1 MAKNNQ
7 EAPKEEAPA
16 TQKSKIRAF
25 KRGVFKLLLWLV
37 ILAAAVGLW
46 KNPDYIKSGW
56 QWLQSRNQAEE
67 APEITLEGLAIQ
79 LENMQKQLAGLQA
92 AQEHLN
98 RNVDADA
105 LNQRME
111 ALEKVNLNVID
122 SKADIATVFGMV
134 NRLDKMEEN
143 LQTLTKFTDESA
155 LILTGAMLVKDSA
168 ERGNDF
174 VYEAEILR
182 QIAEKN
188 QKVKA
193 PIEVISRYAAE
204 GIRTNQY
211 LINEFESIYAALLK
225 QQKEEFEQSWKDRIN
240 SKLNEIVKIKR
251 IKEDAPEFKANQD
264 LEQIRTWVENGEF
277 AKAAALLE
285 KTEAQQI
292 TANPQLQNWLR
303 QAKAKVEFEKAIAE
317 ISTYSLAMMKVNF
330 IKKET
335 GND

>member
-1 MAKNNQ
+1 
-7 EAPKEEAPA
+7 
-16 TQKSKIRAF
+16 
-25 KRGVFKLLLWLV
+25 
-37 ILAAAVGLW
+37 
-46 KNPDYIKSGW
+46 
-56 QWLQSRNQAEE
+56 
-67 APEITLEGLAIQ
+67 
-79 LENMQKQLAGLQA
+79 MQKQLAGLQA

-111 ALEKVNLNVID
+111 ALEKVNLSVID

-240 SKLNEIVKIKR
+240 SKLNEIVK
-251 IKEDAPEFKANQD
+251 NQAD
-264 LEQIRTWVENGEF
+264 
-277 AKAAALLE
+277 
-285 KTEAQQI
+285 
-292 TANPQLQNWLR
+292 
-303 QAKAKVEFEKAIAE
+303 
-317 ISTYSLAMMKVNF
+317 
-330 IKKET
+330 
-335 GND
+335 